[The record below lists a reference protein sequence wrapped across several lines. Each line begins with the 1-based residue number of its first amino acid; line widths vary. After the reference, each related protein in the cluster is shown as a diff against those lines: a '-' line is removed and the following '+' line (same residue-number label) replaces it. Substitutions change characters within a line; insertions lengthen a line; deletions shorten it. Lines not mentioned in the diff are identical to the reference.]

1 VSGRRLQSAKN
12 QIVIDS
18 RIKLS
23 GCLWL
28 QGELA
33 RIQLFL
39 PVSKA
44 LEARGVKSLILP
56 ARSDHDGW
64 RTLKELLWKTDQHV
78 MLHGLRA
85 DELKHLYPLFKERR
99 NFSVFLVDWWTSPFW
114 FTQNAEYCLF
124 HLYGGI
130 AARTQGA
137 RFCNDWSP
145 PLFSLPERLVPYEF
159 ASAALRPAA
168 LLAQPYLNWRDRGLR
183 SKDVVRPE
191 RLIYY
196 PIPIIAE
203 DLPFQEEPPEYDI
216 CSIATTNGFWVMRD
230 PYAPAKYNFVNL
242 YTDRKRL
249 LDLSLQF
256 EGRPYKFFDRRR
268 HRGNFSWESYCRAL
282 RRSRFAISTGGVH
295 EASVPKYMEYICLGT
310 PLIGSKLPYEFPWA
324 DQCLFPIDCLHVTPG
339 ELKDKLKEAFE
350 LQPKLKQNCLAMRNT
365 LLRMYDPVRLF
376 DMAQDQIDG
385 KPIQPGYLR
394 DA

>member
-1 VSGRRLQSAKN
+1 M
-12 QIVIDS
+12 DS

-23 GCLWL
+23 ECLWL

-44 LEARGVKSLILP
+44 LETRGVKPRILP
-56 ARSDHDGW
+56 AKSDHDGW

-114 FTQNAEYCLF
+114 FTQNAEYSLF

-130 AARTQGA
+130 AARTKGA

-168 LLAQPYLNWRDRGLR
+168 LLAQPYLNWRDQELR

-191 RLIYY
+191 RLIYF
-196 PIPIIAE
+196 PIPIIAG

-268 HRGNFSWESYCRAL
+268 HRGNFSWESYCQAL

-339 ELKDKLKEAFE
+339 ELKEKLKEAFE
-350 LQPKLKQNCLAMRNT
+350 LQPKLKQNCLAMRET

>member
-1 VSGRRLQSAKN
+1 MFMPPK
-12 QIVIDS
+12 
-18 RIKLS
+18 IKLS
-23 GCLWL
+23 ECFWL

-39 PVSKA
+39 PITKA
-44 LEARGVKSLILP
+44 LEARDVKPHILP
-56 ARSDHDGW
+56 AKSDRDGW
-64 RTLKELLWKTDQHV
+64 RALKEQLWKTDQHV

-114 FTQNAEYCLF
+114 FTRNAEYCLF
-124 HLYGGI
+124 HLFGGI

-145 PLFSLPERLVPYEF
+145 PWFSLPERLVPYEF
-159 ASAALRPAA
+159 ASSALRPAA
-168 LLAQPYLNWRDRGLR
+168 LLAQPYLNWRDQRRR
-183 SKDVVRPE
+183 SEDVVRPE
-191 RLIYY
+191 RLIYF
-196 PIPIIAE
+196 PIPIIAG
-203 DLPFQEEPPEYDI
+203 DLPFQEEPPEYDL

-242 YTDRKRL
+242 YSDRKRL

-268 HRGNFSWESYCRAL
+268 HHGNFSWESYCQAL

-310 PLIGSKLPYEFPWA
+310 PLIGSRLPYEFPWA
-324 DQCLFPIDCLHVTPG
+324 DQCLFPIDCLHVTPE
-339 ELKDKLKEAFE
+339 ELKEKLKEAFE
-350 LQPKLKQNCLAMRNT
+350 MQPRLRQNCLALRDT

-385 KPIQPGYLR
+385 KPVQPGYLR
-394 DA
+394 NA